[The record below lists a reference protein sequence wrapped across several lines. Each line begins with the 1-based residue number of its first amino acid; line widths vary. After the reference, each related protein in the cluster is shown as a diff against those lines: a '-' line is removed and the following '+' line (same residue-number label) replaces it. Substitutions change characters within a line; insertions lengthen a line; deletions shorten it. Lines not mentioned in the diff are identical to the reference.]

1 MPTLKNNNT
10 SQRVDSLKPYRFP
23 WHRLFM
29 GILLLTV
36 VIAFATSQG
45 SVGIPFVTVAK
56 MAIGSLPGIHITET
70 WPSTWQTIIWDI
82 RLPRVISAAIVGAAL
97 AISGGAYQG
106 LFRNPLAD
114 PYLVGSAAGA
124 GLGATIVLVTP
135 VPMYYH
141 GLSLLAIFA
150 FIGALGSV
158 MAAYMLSRVGGL
170 AQTTTL
176 ILAGVAIAAMTGAM
190 SAFLLMSSSQDPRPV
205 LAWLLGGF
213 GSSSWQ
219 SLGLALPYIVVGAI
233 ITMLHGRILNALQL
247 DEDQASYLGID
258 VERAKAIVI
267 ATASL
272 MTAAAVSISGL
283 IGFVGLITPH
293 VVRLLWGPD
302 YRSILPISLIIGSAF
317 LVLAD
322 LAARVI
328 LPTGELPVGIVT
340 AFVGA
345 PFFLF
350 ILRHKGQTWT

>member
-1 MPTLKNNNT
+1 MLTLINNSKNQSADN
-10 SQRVDSLKPYRFP
+10 LKPYRFP
-23 WHRLFM
+23 WHRLFTGM
-29 GILLLTV
+29 LLL
-36 VIAFATSQG
+36 VIVIVFAASQG
-45 SVGIPFVTVAK
+45 SVSIPFIVATK
-56 MAIGSLPGIHITET
+56 IAISVLPGLHITET

-82 RLPRVISAAIVGAAL
+82 RLPRVISAAVVGAAL
-97 AISGGAYQG
+97 SISGGAYQG

-124 GLGATIVLVTP
+124 GLGATIVFVTP
-135 VPMYYH
+135 VPIYYH

-158 MAAYMLSRVGGL
+158 VAAYMLSRIGGS
-170 AQTTTL
+170 AQTNTL
-176 ILAGVAIAAMTGAM
+176 ILAGVAISAMTGAM
-190 SAFLLMSSSQDPRPV
+190 SAFLLMTSSKDPRPV

-213 GSSSWQ
+213 GSSSWE
-219 SLGLALPYIVVGAI
+219 SLGLALPYIVLGGI
-233 ITMLHGRILNALQL
+233 ITLLYSRILNALQL
-247 DEDQASYLGID
+247 DEEQANYLGIN
-258 VERAKAIVI
+258 VERAKVI
-267 ATASL
+267 IIAATSL

-302 YRSILPISLIIGSAF
+302 YRSILPISLIIGSVF

-322 LAARVI
+322 LSARI
-328 LPTGELPVGIVT
+328 IMTTGELPVGIVT

-350 ILRHKGQTWT
+350 VLRHTRRTWI